1 MDTAVDALSRPRR
14 HESAGASAPPYPP
27 RATLRLQFHRGFT
40 LDDAVRIVDWAADLG
55 ISHIYASPLLTARAG
70 SMHGYDTVDHASIN
84 PELGGEVAL
93 RRLVAALRAH
103 GMGLILDIVP
113 NHMAVGGHDNAW
125 WLDVLE
131 LGRAS
136 PYAAFFDI
144 DFDPPDVALR
154 DKVLAPFLGDSYGD
168 CLRRGEIVLRVDPD
182 SGALDAWYHDHR
194 FPIRPDD
201 YPIVLPSVVAPTRE
215 RIDSAARLAMRHT
228 VRAAARCDPVAIAT
242 DLARF
247 SAETTDGFAWLHALL
262 ERQHYRLAC
271 WRTAAEEIN
280 WRRFFDINALA
291 GLRVELPQ
299 VFEATHAL
307 IFRLYADG
315 LIDGVRV
322 DHVDGLTEPRAY
334 CRKLRRRLSTLTA
347 RRPAV
352 AGHAPPL
359 IWVEKILAPGE
370 TLPRDWLVDGTTGY
384 DFMDQVNALLHD
396 RDGQAP
402 LTRLWTDWTGRAS
415 DFRAEERAA
424 RCQILHT
431 VLPSELNATAASLHR
446 IARQD
451 PATRDLT
458 LGTIRRALTAL
469 LVHFPVYRLYTGV
482 AGETAADA
490 RVMEAALAGATAA
503 CRRGDRAGL
512 ATIARWLAADPPRAA
527 PVGRAR
533 NERRR
538 ARVRFQQLSAPTAAK
553 SVEDTAFYRYG
564 RLLSRNEVG
573 SDPAL
578 FAGSPA
584 DFHAACLARLQACPR
599 ALLASATHDHKRG
612 EDVRAR
618 LAVISEWPAAWAAC
632 VASIE
637 AALPSA
643 PVEPADRLMLLQM
656 LVGAWPVT
664 LDQGDEAGIE
674 AFRERIGGWQQKA
687 LREAKLRTDWA
698 MPDLDYE
705 AACRTDLAALLAP
718 GPARGAIAAFA
729 ARLTVPGA
737 INALTQSF
745 LRMTTPGIPDLY
757 QGAAVWD
764 ESLVDPDNRRVP
776 DFAALHDLAHPAL
789 PVLADWRSGAVKLT
803 MIARVLR
810 HRSEAPAL
818 FGTGRYLP
826 VEVEGP
832 RAGHVVAFLRSDGRS
847 RVLAAAVR
855 LPGALVDRAAAPVI
869 PPAVWQGT
877 RLLLPT
883 GTRGRELLT
892 CRELDPTITTAALFT
907 HLPVALVALA

>member
-1 MDTAVDALSRPRR
+1 M
-14 HESAGASAPPYPP
+14 SAPAYPP

-40 LDDAVRIVDWAADLG
+40 LDDAVGIVDWSADLG

-70 SMHGYDTVDHASIN
+70 SMHGYDTVDHSSIN
-84 PELGGEVAL
+84 PELGGEAAL

-154 DKVLAPFLGDSYGD
+154 DKVLAPFLGDGYGD
-168 CLRRGEIVLRVDPD
+168 CLRRGEIVLRVNPD
-182 SGALDAWYHDHR
+182 SGALDAWYYDHR

-201 YPIVLPSVVAPTRE
+201 YPIVLPSVVAPSRE
-215 RIDSAARLAMRHT
+215 RIDRAARQAMRGT
-228 VRAAARCDPVAIAT
+228 VRTAACGDPAAIAT

-247 SAETTDGFAWLHALL
+247 SADTTEGTAWLHALL

-291 GLRVELPQ
+291 GLRVELPH

-307 IFRLYADG
+307 IFRLYAEG

-322 DHVDGLTEPRAY
+322 DHVDGLAEPRAY

-347 RRPAV
+347 RRPV
-352 AGHAPPL
+352 ADGHAPPL
-359 IWVEKILAPGE
+359 IW
-370 TLPRDWLVDGTTGY
+370 
-384 DFMDQVNALLHD
+384 
-396 RDGQAP
+396 
-402 LTRLWTDWTGRAS
+402 
-415 DFRAEERAA
+415 
-424 RCQILHT
+424 
-431 VLPSELNATAASLHR
+431 

-451 PATRDLT
+451 TATRELT
-458 LGTIRRALTAL
+458 LGAIRRALTAL
-469 LVHFPVYRLYTGV
+469 LVHFPVYRLYAGM

-490 RVMEAALAGATAA
+490 RVMATALARAMTT

-512 ATIARWLAADPPRAA
+512 ETIARWLAADSPRAA

-573 SDPAL
+573 SDPAV

-584 DFHAACLARLQACPR
+584 DFHAACLTRLQAYPR
-599 ALLASATHDHKRG
+599 ALLASASHDHKRG

-632 VASIE
+632 VASVE
-637 AALPSA
+637 ATLPSA

-656 LVGAWPVT
+656 LVGAWPVA
-664 LDQGDEAGIE
+664 LDQDDEAGIA
-674 AFRERIGGWQQKA
+674 AFRERIGGWHQKA

-705 AACRTDLAALLAP
+705 AACHTDLAALLAP
-718 GPARGAIAAFA
+718 GAARGAIAAFA
-729 ARLTVPGA
+729 ARLMVPGA

-757 QGAAVWD
+757 QGAALWD

-776 DFAALHDLAHPAL
+776 DFAALRDIADQAVPGLAE
-789 PVLADWRSGAVKLT
+789 WRSGAVKLT

-810 HRSEAPAL
+810 QRRETPAL
-818 FGTGRYLP
+818 FGSGRYQP
-826 VEVEGP
+826 VEVAGP
-832 RAGHVVAFLRSDGRS
+832 LAGHVVAFVRSDGRS
-847 RVLAAAVR
+847 RVLGAAVR
-855 LPGALVDRAAAPVI
+855 LPGALIDRAAAPVI
-869 PPAVWQGT
+869 PSPVIPLAAWQGT
-877 RLLLPT
+877 LLVLPA
-883 GTRGRELLT
+883 GTRGRDLLT
-892 CRELDPTITTAALFT
+892 LRELTPAITVAALFA

>member
-1 MDTAVDALSRPRR
+1 
-14 HESAGASAPPYPP
+14 
-27 RATLRLQFHRGFT
+27 
-40 LDDAVRIVDWAADLG
+40 
-55 ISHIYASPLLTARAG
+55 
-70 SMHGYDTVDHASIN
+70 
-84 PELGGEVAL
+84 
-93 RRLVAALRAH
+93 
-103 GMGLILDIVP
+103 
-113 NHMAVGGHDNAW
+113 
-125 WLDVLE
+125 
-131 LGRAS
+131 
-136 PYAAFFDI
+136 
-144 DFDPPDVALR
+144 
-154 DKVLAPFLGDSYGD
+154 
-168 CLRRGEIVLRVDPD
+168 VLRVDPD

-201 YPIVLPSVVAPTRE
+201 YPIVLPSVVAPCRE
-215 RIDSAARLAMRHT
+215 RIDRAARQAMRRT
-228 VRAAARCDPVAIAT
+228 VRAAACCDPAAVAT

-247 SAETTDGFAWLHALL
+247 SAETTDGRAWLHALL

-307 IFRLYADG
+307 IFRLYAEG

-322 DHVDGLTEPRAY
+322 DHVDGLAEPRAY
-334 CRKLRRRLSTLTA
+334 CRKLRRRLAALTA
-347 RRPAV
+347 QRPAA

-384 DFMDQVNALLHD
+384 DFMDQVGALLHD
-396 RDGQAP
+396 PAGEAP
-402 LTRLWTDWTGRAS
+402 LTRLWADWTGRAS
-415 DFRAEERAA
+415 DFRAEEHAA
-424 RCQILHT
+424 RRQILRT
-431 VLPSELNATAASLHR
+431 VLPSELNATAAALHR

-458 LGTIRRALTAL
+458 LGAIRRALTAL
-469 LVHFPVYRLYTGV
+469 LVHFPVYRLYAGV

-490 RVMEAALAGATAA
+490 QVMATALAGAMTA
-503 CRRGDRAGL
+503 CRRDRAGL
-512 ATIARWLAADPPRAA
+512 ETIARWLAADPPRAV

-553 SVEDTAFYRYG
+553 SDEDTAFYRYG

-573 SDPAL
+573 SDPAV
-578 FAGSPA
+578 FASGPA
-584 DFHAACLARLQACPR
+584 DFHAACLARLQAHPR

-618 LAVISEWPAAWAAC
+618 LAVISEWPAAWAAS
-632 VASIE
+632 VASVE

-656 LVGAWPVT
+656 LVGAWPVA
-664 LDQGDEAGIE
+664 LEPGNEAGIA
-674 AFRERIGGWQQKA
+674 AFRERIGLWQQKA
-687 LREAKLRTDWA
+687 VREAKLRTDWA

-718 GPARGAIAAFA
+718 GLARGAIAAFA

-776 DFAALHDLAHPAL
+776 DFAALRDVAHRA
-789 PVLADWRSGAVKLT
+789 LADWRSGAVKLT

-810 HRSEAPAL
+810 HRTEMPAL
-818 FGTGRYLP
+818 FGAGRYLP
-826 VEVEGP
+826 VGVEGP
-832 RAGHVVAFLRSDGRS
+832 RAGHVVAFVRSDGRS
-847 RVLAAAVR
+847 RLLAAAVR
-855 LPGALVDRAAAPVI
+855 LPGALVDRAATPLI

-877 RLLLPT
+877 RLVLPA

-892 CRELDPTITTAALFT
+892 RRELDPTITVAALFA